1 MKSPRLN
8 AESQALL
15 RQLIELYQP
24 KSVSDIQEML
34 KALFAGTME
43 DMLKAELDSE
53 LGYKKNSQE
62 AKTTDNRRNG
72 SYPKTVTSSMG
83 EIELNI
89 PRDRKGEYEPE
100 LIPKGSHDV
109 SELEEKV
116 LSLYAKGT
124 SDRDISDV
132 VNDIYGFKLSHE
144 TISNIV
150 DRVQPRVIEW
160 QNRKLEKVYPFVYM
174 DALMVNIK
182 SENKSG
188 KCAVY
193 SIIGVNCEGRKDC
206 FGFWIGENEGTHQW
220 LSIFDEL
227 KARGVEKLGFV
238 CIDGLAGLEE
248 AITNT
253 FPNAIVCR
261 CMVHLVRNS
270 TKYIPTKHRKEFCAD
285 LKAIYGAVSISEAEN
300 ALAVLNEKWK
310 KQYPSAVRVWNDNFI
325 YVQRIF
331 EYPSEIRKMI
341 YTTNAIESFNS
352 SLRKVTDRKAAFPNE
367 MAVMKI
373 LYLRTRDVIKKWT
386 MPYPN
391 WGVIRGM
398 LDLLWGHGWDS

>member
-8 AESQALL
+8 AESQSLL

-34 KALFAGTME
+34 KSLFAGTME

-150 DRVQPRVIEW
+150 DRIQPRVIEW

-174 DALMVNIK
+174 DALMVNMK
-182 SENKSG
+182 SDNISG
-188 KCAVY
+188 KYAVY

-352 SLRKVTDRKAAFPNE
+352 ALRKVTDRKAAFPNE

-373 LYLRTRDVIKKWT
+373 LYLRTQDVVKKWT

>member
-1 MKSPRLN
+1 MKKPRLN

-43 DMLKAELDSE
+43 DMLKAELDCE

-72 SYPKTVTSSMG
+72 SYPKTVTSNMG

-174 DALMVNIK
+174 DALMVNMK
-182 SENKSG
+182 SDNISG
-188 KCAVY
+188 KYAVY

-373 LYLRTRDVIKKWT
+373 LYLRTQDVVKKWT

-398 LDLLWGHGWDS
+398 LDLLWGYGWDL

>member
-174 DALMVNIK
+174 DALMVNMK

-373 LYLRTRDVIKKWT
+373 LYLRTQDVVKKWT

>member
-1 MKSPRLN
+1 MKKPRLN
-8 AESQALL
+8 AESHALL
-15 RQLIELYQP
+15 QQVIAQYQP
-24 KSVSDIQEML
+24 KSMNDIQDML
-34 KALFAGTME
+34 KSLFADTME
-43 DMLKAELDSE
+43 DMLKAELDCE

-62 AKTTDNRRNG
+62 SKATDNRRNG
-72 SYPKTVTSSMG
+72 SYPKKVTSNMG

-150 DRVQPRVIEW
+150 DRIQPRVIEW

-174 DALMVNIK
+174 DALMVNMK
-182 SENKSG
+182 SDKY
-188 KCAVY
+188 AVY
-193 SIIGVNCEGRKDC
+193 SIIGVNCEGKKDC
-206 FGFWIGENEGTHQW
+206 FGFWIGENEGTYQW
-220 LSIFDEL
+220 LGIFDEL

-341 YTTNAIESFNS
+341 YTTNTIESFNS
-352 SLRKVTDRKAAFPNE
+352 ALRKVTDRKAAFPNE

-373 LYLRTRDVIKKWT
+373 LYLRTNDVVKKWT

>member
-8 AESQALL
+8 TESQALL

-34 KALFAGTME
+34 KSLFAGTME

-174 DALMVNIK
+174 DALMVNMK
-182 SENKSG
+182 SDNISG
-188 KCAVY
+188 KYAVY
-193 SIIGVNCEGRKDC
+193 SIIGVNSEGRKDC

-227 KARGVEKLGFV
+227 KARGVERLGFV

-248 AITNT
+248 AITST

>member
-8 AESQALL
+8 AESQSLL
-15 RQLIELYQP
+15 RQLIELYQT

-62 AKTTDNRRNG
+62 SKTTDNRRNG

-150 DRVQPRVIEW
+150 DRIQPRVVEW

-174 DALMVNIK
+174 DALMVNMK
-182 SENKSG
+182 SDKKSG
-188 KCAVY
+188 KYAVY
-193 SIIGVNCEGRKDC
+193 SIIGVNREGRKDC

-220 LSIFDEL
+220 LGIFDEL

-310 KQYPSAVRVWNDNFI
+310 KQYPSAVRVWNDNYN

-398 LDLLWGHGWDS
+398 LDLLWGHGWDL

>member
-1 MKSPRLN
+1 MKKPRLN

-15 RQLIELYQP
+15 QQVIAQYQP
-24 KSVSDIQEML
+24 KSMNDIQDML
-34 KALFAGTME
+34 KSLFADTME
-43 DMLKAELDSE
+43 DMLKAELDCE

-62 AKTTDNRRNG
+62 SKATDNRRNG
-72 SYPKTVTSSMG
+72 SYPKKVTSNMG

-150 DRVQPRVIEW
+150 DRIQPRVIEW

-174 DALMVNIK
+174 DALMVNMK
-182 SENKSG
+182 SENKSD
-188 KCAVY
+188 KYAVY
-193 SIIGVNCEGRKDC
+193 SIIGVNCEGKKDC
-206 FGFWIGENEGTHQW
+206 FGFWIGENEGTYQW
-220 LSIFDEL
+220 LGIFDEL

-341 YTTNAIESFNS
+341 YTTNTIESFNS
-352 SLRKVTDRKAAFPNE
+352 ALRKVTDRKAAFPNE

-373 LYLRTRDVIKKWT
+373 LYLRTNDVVKKWT

-398 LDLLWGHGWDS
+398 LDLLWGYGWDL

>member
-174 DALMVNIK
+174 DALMVNMK
-182 SENKSG
+182 SDNISG

-325 YVQRIF
+325 YVQRIL

-373 LYLRTRDVIKKWT
+373 LYLRTRDVIKKWI

>member
-1 MKSPRLN
+1 M
-8 AESQALL
+8 
-15 RQLIELYQP
+15 
-24 KSVSDIQEML
+24 
-34 KALFAGTME
+34 
-43 DMLKAELDSE
+43 
-53 LGYKKNSQE
+53 
-62 AKTTDNRRNG
+62 
-72 SYPKTVTSSMG
+72 
-83 EIELNI
+83 
-89 PRDRKGEYEPE
+89 
-100 LIPKGSHDV
+100 
-109 SELEEKV
+109 
-116 LSLYAKGT
+116 
-124 SDRDISDV
+124 
-132 VNDIYGFKLSHE
+132 
-144 TISNIV
+144 
-150 DRVQPRVIEW
+150 
-160 QNRKLEKVYPFVYM
+160 
-174 DALMVNIK
+174 
-182 SENKSG
+182 
-188 KCAVY
+188 
-193 SIIGVNCEGRKDC
+193 
-206 FGFWIGENEGTHQW
+206 

-341 YTTNAIESFNS
+341 YTTNTIESFNS

-367 MAVMKI
+367 MAVMRYSISVHRTLSKNGLCLI
-373 LYLRTRDVIKKWT
+373 RTGASFAVRLISYGLRLGFVIFQLT
-386 MPYPN
+386 FTQL
-391 WGVIRGM
+391 G
-398 LDLLWGHGWDS
+398 

>member
-150 DRVQPRVIEW
+150 DRIQPRVIEW

-174 DALMVNIK
+174 DALMVNMK
-182 SENKSG
+182 SDKKSG
-188 KCAVY
+188 KYAVY
-193 SIIGVNCEGRKDC
+193 SIIGVNSEGGKDC
-206 FGFWIGENEGTHQW
+206 FGFWLGENEGAHQW
-220 LSIFDEL
+220 LGIFDEL

-253 FPNAIVCR
+253 FPNSIVCR

-352 SLRKVTDRKAAFPNE
+352 ALRKVTDRKAAFPNE

>member
-24 KSVSDIQEML
+24 KSISDIQEML

-132 VNDIYGFKLSHE
+132 IDDIYGFKLSHE

-150 DRVQPRVIEW
+150 DRIQPRVIEW

-174 DALMVNIK
+174 DALMVNMK
-182 SENKSG
+182 SDKKSG

-261 CMVHLVRNS
+261 CMVHLLRNS

-300 ALAVLNEKWK
+300 ALAVMNEKWK
-310 KQYPSAVRVWNDNFI
+310 KQYPS
-325 YVQRIF
+325 
-331 EYPSEIRKMI
+331 
-341 YTTNAIESFNS
+341 
-352 SLRKVTDRKAAFPNE
+352 SLNKEPC
-367 MAVMKI
+367 
-373 LYLRTRDVIKKWT
+373 KW
-386 MPYPN
+386 
-391 WGVIRGM
+391 V
-398 LDLLWGHGWDS
+398 

>member
-8 AESQALL
+8 AESQSLL

-62 AKTTDNRRNG
+62 SKSTDNRRNG

-227 KARGVEKLGFV
+227 KARGVERLGFV

-386 MPYPN
+386 MPYSN

-398 LDLLWGHGWDS
+398 LDLLWGHGWDL

>member
-132 VNDIYGFKLSHE
+132 IDDIYGFKLSHE

-174 DALMVNIK
+174 DALMVNMK

-331 EYPSEIRKMI
+331 DYPSEIRKMI

-352 SLRKVTDRKAAFPNE
+352 ALRKVTDRKAAFPNE